1 MKSLLIVLCA
11 LLLLSCST
19 TRTIEVPVETIKKEY
34 IYDTKIDSIIIRD
47 SIDRWYR
54 NDTTYIY
61 KERTSF
67 KYKTRLDTIIRID
80 TIPKVL
86 TIEKEVKIN
95 NIYWYQKL
103 LMWIGS
109 LSLILLIF
117 YLYKKSKLK

>member
-1 MKSLLIVLCA
+1 MKNLLIVLCA
-11 LLLLSCST
+11 FLLSCSS

-34 IYDTKIDSIIIRD
+34 IYDTRIDSIIIRD

-54 NDTTYIY
+54 NDTVYIY
-61 KERTSF
+61 KERVRF

-80 TIPKVL
+80 TIPKIL
-86 TIEKEVKIN
+86 TVEKEVKVN

-109 LSLILLIF
+109 LSLALLIS
-117 YLYKKSKLK
+117 YLYRKFKLK

>member
-1 MKSLLIVLCA
+1 MKNLLIVLCA
-11 LLLLSCST
+11 LLLLSCGS

-34 IYDTKIDSIIIRD
+34 IHDTRIDSIVIRD

-54 NDTTYIY
+54 NDTVYIY
-61 KERTSF
+61 KERVRF
-67 KYKTRLDTIIRID
+67 KYKTRLDTIIRTD

-86 TIEKEVKIN
+86 TVEKEVKVN

-109 LSLILLIF
+109 LSLALLIF
-117 YLYKKSKLK
+117 YLYRKFKLK

>member
-1 MKSLLIVLCA
+1 MKNLLIVLCI

-61 KERTSF
+61 KEKVSF
-67 KYKTRLDTIIRID
+67 KYKTRIDTIIRTD
-80 TIPKVL
+80 TIPKIL
-86 TIEKEVKIN
+86 TIEKEVKVN
-95 NIYWYQKL
+95 KVYWYQKL
-103 LMWIGS
+103 LMWAGS
-109 LSLILLIF
+109 LSLMLLIL
-117 YLYKKSKLK
+117 YLYNKFKLK

>member
-1 MKSLLIVLCA
+1 MKNLLIVLCA
-11 LLLLSCST
+11 LLLLSCSS

-54 NDTTYIY
+54 NDTVYIY
-61 KERTSF
+61 KERVRF
-67 KYKTRLDTIIRID
+67 KYKTRLDTTIRTD
-80 TIPKVL
+80 TIPKIL
-86 TIEKEVKIN
+86 TVEKEVKIN

-109 LSLILLIF
+109 LSLILLIS
-117 YLYKKSKLK
+117 YLYRKFKLK

>member
-1 MKSLLIVLCA
+1 MKNLLIVLCA
-11 LLLLSCST
+11 LLLLSCNT

-117 YLYKKSKLK
+117 YLCKKFKLK